1 MCATLPRSR
10 AGARSTSC
18 EIRVGREFH
27 ERQLRAQLPKMR
39 VRGPDRDD
47 QARSIRLQLSPRRT
61 KGCHS
66 RACASNPSQTSP
78 RTVFDAT
85 AATEMA
91 AISAAQHAGVRPSRT
106 HLLDDEAVGDDFF
119 FVKGARQCPCRQQ
132 TTGGNTGTVD
142 RGHFKLSSNTIHALR
157 RRDRGPQR
165 AAGASVVGRA
175 PAQAASSAAPGGAA
189 AGVKDGGAVER
200 DAAPG
205 TRGS

>member
-1 MCATLPRSR
+1 MCIEPQPNEPPH
-10 AGARSTSC
+10 G
-18 EIRVGREFH
+18 VGRNGGDGNGSNFGN
-27 ERQLRAQLPKMR
+27 AT
-39 VRGPDRDD
+39 
-47 QARSIRLQLSPRRT
+47 RR
-61 KGCHS
+61 
-66 RACASNPSQTSP
+66 
-78 RTVFDAT
+78 
-85 AATEMA
+85 
-91 AISAAQHAGVRPSRT
+91 RPART

-119 FVKGARQCPCRQQ
+119 FVKGARQCPRRQQ
-132 TTGGNTGTVD
+132 TTGGNAGTVD